1 MRYRSTSTEFMRAP
15 LPLRDLLL
23 ADPFALNQVLFGRS
37 CVNNFVFGALLL
49 PDGGGW
55 RVMLLVDQRQAW
67 DLAQDSPARLRL
79 LKLLQPLGLPIEV
92 VQFSLAQRN
101 AGDYPTEFLDAL
113 VAPDCHLYSRQDDDC
128 VWCRVFDAV
137 CDSRLRP
144 GCSEPVKLLAL
155 GCAAKT
161 YVDGVRELL
170 AQLRASPQEPLPR
183 LRGCLS
189 IVRSSLR
196 YKRFFSRWEHIAV
209 VA

>member
-15 LPLRDLLL
+15 LALRDLLL
-23 ADPFALNQVLFGRS
+23 ANPYAFNQLLFGRS
-37 CVNNFVFGALLL
+37 CANNFVFGALLL

-55 RVMLLVDQRQAW
+55 RVMLLVDQRKTW
-67 DLAQDSPARLRL
+67 DLSQGSQARFRL
-79 LKLLQPLGLPIEV
+79 LKLLLPLGLLIEIA
-92 VQFSLAQRN
+92 QFSLAQRN

-128 VWCRVFDAV
+128 VWCCVFDAV

-144 GCSEPVKLLAL
+144 GCSEPAKLLVL

-161 YVDGVRELL
+161 YVDGRRELL
-170 AQLRASPQEPLPR
+170 AQLCASPKEPLPR

-189 IVRSSLR
+189 IVRNSLR
-196 YKRFFSRWEHIAV
+196 YQRFFSRWEHITV
-209 VA
+209 VS